1 MIVTAR
7 LGRYVRQAEVI
18 IMNSNT
24 NLLHARLLMLT
35 AIVAFTSMAVSGRY
49 ASVDLDTFE
58 IMLNG
63 NSIGGLFFMGYAI
76 LTARLRTIS
85 YRYVKLHVFR
95 NIFHLKAQN
104 LWFFAITVIPLV
116 QVFALEFTLP
126 I

>member
-1 MIVTAR
+1 
-7 LGRYVRQAEVI
+7 
-18 IMNSNT
+18 MNSST
-24 NLLHARLLMLT
+24 NFLHTRLLILT

-58 IMLNG
+58 IMLQG
-63 NSIGGLFFMGYAI
+63 SLIWGLFVMGYAI
-76 LTARLRTIS
+76 LIERLRTIS